1 MANLNSYRN
10 AYTAGGGYLTDV
22 TGQNVTSMQG
32 INVSG
37 AADGDFLVY
46 ANSTTI
52 VNESAATARSSLGVD
67 ASGTDNSTD
76 VTVSGTYD
84 YITLSGQDIVR
95 GQVDVT
101 TDVTG
106 TLPVASGGT
115 GATDAAGARTNL
127 GVDASGTDNST
138 DVTLSGSLDYI
149 TISGQVITRNLIDLS
164 TDVSG
169 LLPSSS
175 LPTTYTIDGG
185 NAS

>member
-67 ASGTDNSTD
+67 ASGTDNST
-76 VTVSGTYD
+76 
-84 YITLSGQDIVR
+84 
-95 GQVDVT
+95 
-101 TDVTG
+101 
-106 TLPVASGGT
+106 
-115 GATDAAGARTNL
+115 N
-127 GVDASGTDNST
+127 
-138 DVTLSGSLDYI
+138 VTLSGSLDYI

>member
-10 AYTAGGGYLTDV
+10 AYTASGGYLTDV
-22 TGQNVTSMQG
+22 TGQSVTSMQG

-67 ASGTDNSTD
+67 ASGTDNSTN
-76 VTVSGTYD
+76 VTVSGTY
-84 YITLSGQDIVR
+84 
-95 GQVDVT
+95 
-101 TDVTG
+101 
-106 TLPVASGGT
+106 
-115 GATDAAGARTNL
+115 
-127 GVDASGTDNST
+127 
-138 DVTLSGSLDYI
+138 DYI

>member
-10 AYTAGGGYLTDV
+10 AYASGGGYLTDV
-22 TGQNVTSMQG
+22 TGQNVTSMQDVT
-32 INVSG
+32 VSG
-37 AADGDFLVY
+37 AADGDFLVF

-52 VNESAATARSSLGVD
+52 VNESASAAR
-67 ASGTDNSTD
+67 AS
-76 VTVSGTYD
+76 
-84 YITLSGQDIVR
+84 
-95 GQVDVT
+95 
-101 TDVTG
+101 
-106 TLPVASGGT
+106 
-115 GATDAAGARTNL
+115 L

>member
-10 AYTAGGGYLTDV
+10 AYASGGGYLTDV
-22 TGQNVTSMQG
+22 TGQNVTSMQDVT
-32 INVSG
+32 VSG
-37 AADGDFLVY
+37 AADGDFLVF

-52 VNESAATARSSLGVD
+52 VNESASAAR
-67 ASGTDNSTD
+67 AS
-76 VTVSGTYD
+76 
-84 YITLSGQDIVR
+84 
-95 GQVDVT
+95 
-101 TDVTG
+101 
-106 TLPVASGGT
+106 
-115 GATDAAGARTNL
+115 L

-149 TISGQVITRNLIDLS
+149 TIAGQVITRNLIDLT

>member
-10 AYTAGGGYLTDV
+10 AYASGGGYLTDV
-22 TGQNVTSMQG
+22 TGQNVTSMQDVT
-32 INVSG
+32 VSG
-37 AADGDFLVY
+37 AADGDFLVF

-52 VNESAATARSSLGVD
+52 VNESASAARASLGVD
-67 ASGTDNSTD
+67 ASGTDNSTN
-76 VTVSGTYD
+76 VTLAGAYD
-84 YITLSGQDIVR
+84 YITLNGQELTRD
-95 GQVDVT
+95 QVDLT
-101 TDVTG
+101 ADVSG
-106 TLPVASGGT
+106 TLPITSGGT
-115 GATDAAGARTNL
+115 GAVDAEAARTNL

>member
-76 VTVSGTYD
+76 VT
-84 YITLSGQDIVR
+84 
-95 GQVDVT
+95 
-101 TDVTG
+101 
-106 TLPVASGGT
+106 
-115 GATDAAGARTNL
+115 
-127 GVDASGTDNST
+127 
-138 DVTLSGSLDYI
+138 LSGSLDYI

>member
-76 VTVSGTYD
+76 VT
-84 YITLSGQDIVR
+84 
-95 GQVDVT
+95 
-101 TDVTG
+101 
-106 TLPVASGGT
+106 
-115 GATDAAGARTNL
+115 
-127 GVDASGTDNST
+127 
-138 DVTLSGSLDYI
+138 LSGSLDYI

-164 TDVSG
+164 SDVSG